1 MRKCTRLSLLPLRSR
16 ASLTV
21 WLAVAPIEVGDDT
34 TQGELLAR
42 VADLS
47 AMNAQLSADVARLK
61 HDVAQRQAETARRL
75 TALDALQR
83 IESDVRT
90 LQREFRTV
98 ARSNAV
104 LVQDALVGKLES
116 EQQQTQH
123 GDSEGDWSSAVQRNR
138 QAIAQLHAELRA
150 CRAPGSGTETM
161 ANESETALGRRMDTL
176 RTEMAMLKQFLLQE
190 SSTSRSGIEK
200 LLVREL
206 GDFQA
211 AQDDEAKRL
220 QAEMDELRSELCD
233 VLREMHLLK
242 ERTRYLRPACAKRRR
257 QRRPQSCSGA
267 PAADA
272 TRGVVDVP
280 VSQYPMYPLASF
292 TERPSSSGSPS
303 SSQSSSPRRPSDEA
317 IETLAQQN
325 AGDDSDRL
333 VGPTSPHFSSRSSS
347 ISGRLSASR
356 GA

>member
-1 MRKCTRLSLLPLRSR
+1 M
-16 ASLTV
+16 
-21 WLAVAPIEVGDDT
+21 
-34 TQGELLAR
+34 
-42 VADLS
+42 
-47 AMNAQLSADVARLK
+47 
-61 HDVAQRQAETARRL
+61 
-75 TALDALQR
+75 DA
-83 IESDVRT
+83 
-90 LQREFRTV
+90 
-98 ARSNAV
+98 
-104 LVQDALVGKLES
+104 
-116 EQQQTQH
+116 
-123 GDSEGDWSSAVQRNR
+123 
-138 QAIAQLHAELRA
+138 
-150 CRAPGSGTETM
+150 
-161 ANESETALGRRMDTL
+161 L

-200 LLVREL
+200 LVLREL

-267 PAADA
+267 TDATDA
-272 TRGVVDVP
+272 TRGVGDVP
-280 VSQYPMYPLASF
+280 VAQYPTYPLASF

-317 IETLAQQN
+317 VETLAQQN
-325 AGDDSDRL
+325 AGDDSDRR

-356 GA
+356 DETREALSAAEVERRLLEQHRLFWIKEGAGDPK